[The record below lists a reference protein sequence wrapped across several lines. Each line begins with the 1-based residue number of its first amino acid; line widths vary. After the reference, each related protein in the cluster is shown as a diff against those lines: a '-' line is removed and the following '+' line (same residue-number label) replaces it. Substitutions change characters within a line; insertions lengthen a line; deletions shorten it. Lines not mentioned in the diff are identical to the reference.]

1 MSRRSANGAT
11 TNTGEMTCRMR
22 VQRSRGACHG
32 SGEPR
37 SPANRVRPAAKGI
50 QSSPVR
56 AVVLLPTYDER
67 DNIVSMLEALRSSA
81 PDADIVVIDD
91 DSPDGTGILADEA
104 AERLGSITVLHRTG
118 KSGLG
123 SAYRAGFAIAAADGY
138 DAIVTM
144 DCDFSHDPA
153 VVPSMIAR
161 LEAGADVAVGSRYV
175 SGGGVVDW
183 PLRRRLLSR
192 WGNRYTAAALR
203 LDVRDC
209 TLGFRAYRTAAL
221 RRAQPEATTAEGYA
235 FLTELLRRLRAS
247 EASIVEV
254 PITFR
259 ERRAGNSKMS
269 GRIIVESM
277 SLVTRWGLADRWSA
291 IAHRHRR

>member
-1 MSRRSANGAT
+1 M
-11 TNTGEMTCRMR
+11 
-22 VQRSRGACHG
+22 
-32 SGEPR
+32 
-37 SPANRVRPAAKGI
+37 
-50 QSSPVR
+50 R

-81 PDADIVVIDD
+81 PSVDIVVIDD
-91 DSPDGTGILADEA
+91 DSPDGTGTLAEEA
-104 AERLGSITVLHRTG
+104 AARLGSITVIHRTG
-118 KSGLG
+118 KMGLG
-123 SAYRAGFAIAAADGY
+123 SAYRAGFAQASADGY
-138 DAIVTM
+138 DAVVTM

-153 VVPSMIAR
+153 VVPSMIGC

-175 SGGGVVDW
+175 AGGGVVDW

-209 TLGFRAYRTAAL
+209 TSGFRAYRTPAL
-221 RRAQPEATTAEGYA
+221 RQAQPDATTAEGYA
-235 FLTELLRRLRAS
+235 FLTEMLRRLRAS
-247 EASIVEV
+247 GASIVEV

-259 ERRAGNSKMS
+259 ERRAGHSKMS

-291 IAHRHRR
+291 MAHRQRR